1 MSININDIKSFITVT
16 QTKNITRAAEIMGMT
31 QPTLSYAIKRI
42 EEALDVELIVRLK
55 NGVELTKAG
64 EDFSKKATTL
74 LNQWEDTVNIFSDN
88 GKNIKGEYSIGIH
101 PSVAISSLS
110 QILLEVNKELPL
122 INFNLYHDL
131 SRVITSKVISFDID
145 FGIVVNPIQ
154 HPDLVIKELRKDIV
168 TLFKVKKSIPK
179 LIYDPSLTQSQSILK
194 NLKKSKIEIN
204 GHIHS
209 SNLEVI
215 TELCANGL
223 GVGLLPTSVAKRDKK
238 LQPVKNAPVYKDQ
251 ICLIYRKEKHS
262 NATSKKVISI
272 LRNISFL

>member
-42 EEALDVELIVRLK
+42 EEALNVELIVRLK